1 MGWFLAT
8 IEVPANEQPRQC
20 WNNIDSWEPESFPK
34 GTRSPYSLHETC
46 HADNGRV
53 NLEKERLRPADEAA
67 VHMKP
72 FTCFMNIRS
81 TRSSAESWATVCCW
95 CCQSVRALASGKWR
109 LQRPAY
115 AGPPNV
121 AKRVH
126 QVKVGYHLYTVYT
139 SHVNVSMLFAPHVW
153 LKTRS
158 ESNWCPH
165 KKSIIFTGQPC
176 HSVLASFAFSTPIS
190 SLWHSPR
197 CTTSSSAPPNTL
209 PSGTVARNEE
219 YGTIVTETPLT
230 PPSAPGCRQQ

>member
-1 MGWFLAT
+1 MVFGYHRCSCKRAGAPKLEQHRQLGARVISQRDKESIQPSCYLSCRLWTSSALNT
-8 IEVPANEQPRQC
+8 IV
-20 WNNIDSWEPESFPK
+20 I
-34 GTRSPYSLHETC
+34 
-46 HADNGRV
+46 
-53 NLEKERLRPADEAA
+53 LEKERLRPADKAA

-81 TRSSAESWATVCCW
+81 TRSSAESWATACCW
-95 CCQSVRALASGKWR
+95 CCQSVRALASGRWR

-126 QVKVGYHLYTVYT
+126 LVKVGYRLYTVYT

-165 KKSIIFTGQPC
+165 KNSILFTGQPC
-176 HSVLASFAFSTPIS
+176 HSVLASFAFSIPLS

-197 CTTSSSAPPNTL
+197 STASS
-209 PSGTVARNEE
+209 
-219 YGTIVTETPLT
+219 
-230 PPSAPGCRQQ
+230 